1 MSDLDKRFVL
11 CPLDGLHTSSK
22 IPIRA
27 KRRDE
32 YLCFMNGNFGA
43 IRLAKWS
50 GMTLLAGV
58 LATPAAA
65 QQDSLKAT
73 ETWWKGL
80 FRPVEM
86 PECVPSSEAT
96 VPTAQPDPAG
106 PWGPAQ
112 DSSSKATA
120 AWPDMA
126 AATFQWTLP
135 DGLASLDSL
144 DKADPAP
151 LQGYRIQI
159 YFGDLQE
166 ARGVRAAFRR
176 DHPDI
181 ECQLLPITPNYAV
194 TVGNYRDM
202 WSAQRA
208 LRDGDLGSWKNAL
221 VIPSPINLPP
231 LR

>member
-1 MSDLDKRFVL
+1 
-11 CPLDGLHTSSK
+11 
-22 IPIRA
+22 
-27 KRRDE
+27 
-32 YLCFMNGNFGA
+32 MNGNFGTFQ
-43 IRLAKWS
+43 LAKWS
-50 GMTLLAGV
+50 GMTMLAGV
-58 LATPAAA
+58 LATPATA

-73 ETWWKGL
+73 DTWWKGL

-86 PECVPSSEAT
+86 PDCAPASDSV
-96 VPTAQPDPAG
+96 VPTANPDPAG
-106 PWGPAQ
+106 PWGPPQ
-112 DSSSKATA
+112 DSSVTEQMS
-120 AWPDMA
+120 WPDMA
-126 AATFQWTLP
+126 AATFEWTLP
-135 DGLASLDSL
+135 EGLASLDSL
-144 DKADPAP
+144 DKADPTP

-176 DHPDI
+176 DHPDT

-208 LRDGDLGSWKNAL
+208 LRDGDIGSWKNAL
-221 VIPSPINLPP
+221 VIPSPIDLPP